1 MRKLYRRRQILL
13 GGLLTVLPPLG
24 CTCSVH
30 AQQESGCWISDA
42 DAENFLRTHQTGR
55 SIVEDRLVTGSGI
68 SGLEQ
73 VLLLT
78 LDDLSNTFGI
88 LPAFSFYKEA
98 TTPNAKAFNVDITNN
113 NREGTIIFGVEL
125 LNELL
130 RIPLYPDA
138 AIVAVCAHEF
148 AHIYSYSSNFTE
160 RLRPSGASPFRSEQ
174 FADYMAGYYAG
185 RRKLRKGDFPAV
197 VFAEATSKYGGGSH
211 GTSEQRAIAVE
222 EGFKAAFYGGLQT
235 TKAGQQALDFA
246 LAQG

>member
-1 MRKLYRRRQILL
+1 MRNLYRRRQILL
-13 GGLLTVLPPLG
+13 GSLLSLLPPLA

-30 AQQESGCWISDA
+30 AQHESGCWINEA
-42 DAENFLRTHQTGR
+42 DAETFLRAHQTGQ
-55 SIVEDRLVTGSGI
+55 SIVEDHLVSSSGV
-68 SGLEQ
+68 SGLED

-78 LDDLSNTFGI
+78 LDDLSNIFGI
-88 LPAFSFYKEA
+88 LPAFSFYKEE

-113 NREGTIIFGVEL
+113 NRDGTIIFGIDL

-130 RIPLYPDA
+130 QIPLHPDA

-160 RLRPSGASPFRSEQ
+160 RLRPPGASPFMSEQ

-185 RRKLRKGDFPAV
+185 RRKLRNRDFPAV

-211 GTSEQRAIAVE
+211 GTSEQRATAVE

-235 TKAGQQALDFA
+235 TKAGQQALDFV